1 MRKLYTIILTVA
13 FVIFITPAAF
23 AQVANAGF
31 ENWTNG
37 SPDGWDALTNINMPG
52 ILVAI
57 NITRVT
63 DAHTGTYALRGD
75 VINSSGAY
83 DPVLFSGQNG
93 GGTSYTGRDA
103 AFTGY
108 YKFVPSASGDKFEID
123 VITFKNGWT
132 TGIIGSGIIDITA
145 SATSYTKFSVP
156 ITYISSSTPDSV
168 LVMFT
173 ISGGSSGNGTV
184 GSYFIIDDLAFGA
197 GTGVEERG
205 NNQPFVFSLNQNYPN
220 PFNPS
225 TIISYQVPSDGM
237 VSLKVYDLV
246 GREVSTLVNGVKSAG
261 NYTATFNAANLPSGV
276 YFYKLQAGNY
286 TATKKAILVR

>member
-1 MRKLYTIILTVA
+1 MRKLYTVILTVA
-13 FVIFITPAAF
+13 FVIFITPAVF

-37 SPDGWDALTNINMPG
+37 SPDGWDAATNIAG
-52 ILVAI
+52 IAT
-57 NITRVT
+57 NITKST
-63 DAHTGTYALRGD
+63 DAHSGSSALRGEI
-75 VINSSGAY
+75 INLSGAY
-83 DPVLFSGQNG
+83 PPVLWAGQMGNG
-93 GGTSYTGRDA
+93 TPYTGKDA

-108 YKFVPSASGDKFEID
+108 YKFVPVASSGDIFEID
-123 VITFKNGWT
+123 VITYKNGWL
-132 TGIIGSGIIDITA
+132 SGGLGYGTLKITA
-145 SATSYTKFSVP
+145 SATAYTKFAVP
-156 ITYISSSTPDSV
+156 IQYVFPGTPDSCYI
-168 LVMFT
+168 LFT
-173 ISGGSSGNGTV
+173 LNGPGSSNGTV

-237 VSLKVYDLV
+237 VSLKVYDML
-246 GREVSTLVNGVKSAG
+246 GREVSTLVNGVKAAG

-276 YFYKLQAGNY
+276 YFYTLQAGNY
-286 TATKKAILVR
+286 TVTKKAILLR